1 MVSVTEK
8 INEPRFPSFKGIMA
22 AKKKE
27 VTKLTLA
34 EIGVEADEVGLEN
47 AGSTVL
53 GANPKPP
60 KTAGEKVTD
69 EGEGGSQIA
78 QYLVSQKII

>member
-1 MVSVTEK
+1 
-8 INEPRFPSFKGIMA
+8 MA

-34 EIGVEADEVGLEN
+34 EIGVEADEVGLAN
-47 AGSTVL
+47 AGSKVL
-53 GANPKPP
+53 TATPKPA